1 MILKN
6 LEETI
11 KFGHNFSLKLKA
23 KSIILLK
30 GKIGAGKTSLVKGIA
45 EGLQIKEN
53 ITSPTFALSHHY
65 NSGKLP
71 LIHMD
76 LYRLDDAISA
86 KELFLEEEEEL
97 EQNNGIMVIEWPEK
111 IISIVDKYWLIEINY
126 LNDSGRILK
135 IYDPYDSM
143 KSWTC
148 LIFGCG

>member
-1 MILKN
+1 MLLKN

-11 KFGHNFSLKLKA
+11 KFGYNFSLELKA

-30 GKIGAGKTSLVKGIA
+30 GQIGAGKTSLVKGIA

-65 NSGKLP
+65 HSGKLP

-76 LYRLDDAISA
+76 LYRLEDNSSA
-86 KELFLEEEEEL
+86 QELFLEEEEEL

-111 IISIVDKYWLIEINY
+111 IISVVEEYWLIEINY
-126 LNDSGRILK
+126 AKGPGRIIT
-135 IYDPYDSM
+135 IYDSYDFK
-143 KSWTC
+143 KS
-148 LIFGCG
+148 

>member
-1 MILKN
+1 MRLEN

-11 KFGHNFSLKLKA
+11 KFGHNFSLQLKA

-45 EGLQIKEN
+45 DGLQIKEN

-76 LYRLDDAISA
+76 LYRIENAISA

-126 LNDSGRILK
+126 LDDSGRILK
-135 IYDPYDSM
+135 IYDPHDFI
-143 KSWTC
+143 KS
-148 LIFGCG
+148 

>member
-1 MILKN
+1 MLLKN

-11 KFGHNFSLKLKA
+11 KFGHNFSLELKA

-30 GKIGAGKTSLVKGIA
+30 GQIGAGKTSLVKGIA

-76 LYRLDDAISA
+76 LYRLDDTSSA
-86 KELFLEEEEEL
+86 QELFLEEEEEL

-111 IISIVDKYWLIEINY
+111 IISIVDEYWLIEIKYSEGSN
-126 LNDSGRILK
+126 RILK
-135 IYDPYDSM
+135 IYDSYDLR
-143 KSWTC
+143 KS
-148 LIFGCG
+148 

>member
-45 EGLQIKEN
+45 DGLQIKEN

-76 LYRLDDAISA
+76 LYRIENAISA

-126 LNDSGRILK
+126 LDDSGRILK
-135 IYDPYDSM
+135 IYDPYDFM
-143 KSWTC
+143 KS
-148 LIFGCG
+148 

>member
-1 MILKN
+1 MLLKN

-11 KFGHNFSLKLKA
+11 KFGHNFSLELKA

-30 GKIGAGKTSLVKGIA
+30 GQIGAGKTSLVKGIA

-76 LYRLDDAISA
+76 LYRLDDTSSA
-86 KELFLEEEEEL
+86 QELFLEEEEEL

-111 IISIVDKYWLIEINY
+111 ITSIVDEYLLIEIKY
-126 LNDSGRILK
+126 AEGSCRILE
-135 IYDPYDSM
+135 IYDPYNLR
-143 KSWTC
+143 KS
-148 LIFGCG
+148 

>member
-1 MILKN
+1 MLLKN

-11 KFGHNFSLKLKA
+11 KFGHNFSLDLKA

-30 GKIGAGKTSLVKGIA
+30 GQIGAGKTSLVKGIA

-71 LIHMD
+71 LIHID
-76 LYRLDDAISA
+76 LYRLEETSSA
-86 KELFLEEEEEL
+86 QELFLEEEEEL

-111 IISIVDKYWLIEINY
+111 IISLIDEYWLIEIKY
-126 LNDSGRILK
+126 SDGSGRILK
-135 IYDPYDSM
+135 IYDPYDLR
-143 KSWTC
+143 KS
-148 LIFGCG
+148 

>member
-1 MILKN
+1 VLLKN

-11 KFGHNFSLKLKA
+11 KFGHAFSLGLKA
-23 KSIILLK
+23 RSIILLK
-30 GKIGAGKTSLVKGIA
+30 GKIGTGKTSLVKGIA

-76 LYRLDDAISA
+76 LYRIENPLSA

-97 EQNNGIMVIEWPEK
+97 EQKNGIMIIEWPEM
-111 IISIVDKYWLIEINY
+111 IISMVEKYWLIEIY
-126 LNDSGRILK
+126 YSEGSGRILK
-135 IYDPYDSM
+135 IYDPYDLK
-143 KSWTC
+143 KS
-148 LIFGCG
+148 

>member
-1 MILKN
+1 VLIKN

-11 KFGHNFSLKLKA
+11 KFGHDFSKELKA

-30 GKIGAGKTSLVKGIA
+30 GQIGAGKTSLVKGIA

-76 LYRLDDAISA
+76 LYRLEQISSA
-86 KELFLEEEEEL
+86 QELFLEEEEEL

-111 IISIVDKYWLIEINY
+111 IMSIVDEYWLIEIKYSEGSN
-126 LNDSGRILK
+126 RILK
-135 IYDPYDSM
+135 IYDPYDLT
-143 KSWTC
+143 KS
-148 LIFGCG
+148 

>member
-30 GKIGAGKTSLVKGIA
+30 GEIGAGKTSLVKGIA
-45 EGLQIKEN
+45 DGLQIKEN

-76 LYRLDDAISA
+76 LYRIEDAISA

-111 IISIVDKYWLIEINY
+111 IISIVDKFWLIEINY
-126 LNDSGRILK
+126 LDDSGRILK
-135 IYDPYDSM
+135 IYDPYDFITS
-143 KSWTC
+143 
-148 LIFGCG
+148 

>member
-1 MILKN
+1 MLLKN

-11 KFGHNFSLKLKA
+11 KFGHNFSLGLKA

-30 GKIGAGKTSLVKGIA
+30 GEIGAGKTSLVKGIA

-76 LYRLDDAISA
+76 LYRLEETSSA
-86 KELFLEEEEEL
+86 QELFLEEEEEL

-111 IISIVDKYWLIEINY
+111 IISIVDEYWLIEIKYSEGSN
-126 LNDSGRILK
+126 RILR
-135 IYDPYDSM
+135 IYDPYDLR
-143 KSWTC
+143 KS
-148 LIFGCG
+148 

>member
-1 MILKN
+1 MLLKN

-11 KFGHNFSLKLKA
+11 KFGHNFSQSLKA
-23 KSIILLK
+23 KSKVLIR
-30 GKIGAGKTSLVKGIA
+30 GQIGSGKTSLVRGIA

-65 NSGKLP
+65 NSGRIP

-76 LYRLDDAISA
+76 LYRLENASSA

-111 IISIVDKYWLIEINY
+111 IITLVDDYWLIEINY
-126 LNDSGRILK
+126 TEGSGRILT
-135 IYDPYDSM
+135 IYDPYDFK
-143 KSWTC
+143 KS
-148 LIFGCG
+148 

>member
-1 MILKN
+1 MLLKN

-11 KFGHNFSLKLKA
+11 KFGHNFSLELKT

-30 GKIGAGKTSLVKGIA
+30 GQIGAGKTSLVKGIA

-76 LYRLDDAISA
+76 LYRLEETSSA
-86 KELFLEEEEEL
+86 QELFLEEEEEL

-111 IISIVDKYWLIEINY
+111 IISIVDEYWLIEIKYSKGSN
-126 LNDSGRILK
+126 RILK
-135 IYDPYDSM
+135 IYDPYDLR
-143 KSWTC
+143 KS
-148 LIFGCG
+148 

>member
-45 EGLQIKEN
+45 DGLQIKEN

-65 NSGKLP
+65 YSGKLP

-76 LYRLDDAISA
+76 LYRIENAKSA

-126 LNDSGRILK
+126 LDDSGRILK
-135 IYDPYDSM
+135 IYDPCDLRNS
-143 KSWTC
+143 
-148 LIFGCG
+148 

>member
-1 MILKN
+1 MKLKN

-11 KFGHNFSLKLKA
+11 KFGQNFSLELKA

-30 GKIGAGKTSLVKGIA
+30 GQIGAGKTSLVKGIA

-76 LYRLDDAISA
+76 LYRLEETSSA
-86 KELFLEEEEEL
+86 QELFLEEEEEL

-111 IISIVDKYWLIEINY
+111 IISIVDEYWLIEIKY
-126 LNDSGRILK
+126 SKGSGRILK
-135 IYDPYDSM
+135 IYDSYDSR
-143 KSWTC
+143 KS
-148 LIFGCG
+148 

>member
-1 MILKN
+1 MLLKN

-11 KFGHNFSLKLKA
+11 KFGHNFSQELEA

-76 LYRLDDAISA
+76 LYRLEETSSA
-86 KELFLEEEEEL
+86 QELFLEEEEEL

-111 IISIVDKYWLIEINY
+111 IISIVEEYWLIEIKY
-126 LNDSGRILK
+126 SEGSGRVLK
-135 IYDPYDSM
+135 IYDPYSLR
-143 KSWTC
+143 KS
-148 LIFGCG
+148 